1 MLTPKRFDTAQHVMS
16 HRAFFQIVLDTLQ
29 NKRPLSVV
37 RMGDGERLL
46 MDMTAKDASSKI
58 LTRPG
63 YEEWL
68 KTLGLEGITMK
79 EMRRRLMNAERMAD
93 YFAPSVTGLY
103 SEGFNLYDVFPKRK
117 MYVDNFFVNDWE
129 DTMKERLFKEAGHVL
144 LIHANPHTAD
154 SMQLRAQ
161 ANLGVKVEYI
171 PLSNWSQAESV
182 IDKAADNEAPLVLF
196 SGGPACKY
204 IGYIISRGG
213 NKPKVVLDIG
223 NAADHWTFS
232 YLPVDRPKAEA
243 FHHEW
248 VKNRK

>member
-1 MLTPKRFDTAQHVMS
+1 MLTSKRFDTAHHIIS
-16 HRAFFQIVLDTLQ
+16 PRAFFQIVLDALQ
-29 NKRPLSVV
+29 TKKPLSVV

-46 MDMTAKDASSKI
+46 MDLTKNDVTSQL

-63 YEEWL
+63 CEEWM
-68 KTLGLEGITMK
+68 KALGLEGITKK
-79 EMRRRLMNAERMAD
+79 EIRRRLLSAERNAD

-103 SEGFNLYDVFPKRK
+103 NDGFNLYDIFPKRK
-117 MYVDNFFVNDWE
+117 SYVDNFFVNDWE
-129 DTMKERLFKEAGHVL
+129 EEMKIKLFKEAGHVL

-154 SMQLRAQ
+154 SMQLRVQ

-171 PLSNWSQAESV
+171 HLSNWSQSESV
-182 IDKAADNEAPLVLF
+182 IDRAAANDAPLVLF

-213 NKPKVVLDIG
+213 YKPKVVLDLG

-232 YLPVDRPKAEA
+232 NLPIDRPAAEA
-243 FHHEW
+243 FHAQW
-248 VKNRK
+248 VKNKT